1 MSALRVFVLL
11 GAFLLFAM
19 EPMVGRLLLPDFG
32 GAFHVWTTSLMFFQ
46 AALFVGYLYAHL
58 GAERAGRTHL
68 ALLALPVVLLPPT
81 VRVVGEGGEVGSLL
95 ATLAIDFGLPFAALA
110 TTGVVSQHWLARS
123 SLPERDRPYVLYAWS
138 NVGSLI
144 ALLAYALLIEP
155 LVGLTVQR
163 WTWAVGYLGYLA
175 VAFVA
180 FRATRRSTPARV
192 EALVDE
198 PPPEPIQ
205 WTRIGYWLALS
216 ACPSI
221 FLMAVT
227 NLIALDAGNVPLVWV
242 VPLAIYLL
250 TFVLAFAEPSRVPE
264 LVRRL
269 WPHFGAVGMFFFA
282 GADTG
287 GSWSLA
293 ILQLFV
299 LFAVC
304 AAAHAELHA
313 SRPAPSRLTLFY
325 LVVSLGGWL
334 GGAFVALL
342 APSLFRGLYEYPIAI
357 VGLALAM
364 AAMHRRALWDW
375 IRGPGKV
382 AVGVTLLLVAAIAWR
397 VASGIASS
405 QPSVV
410 RTLEVQRSFY
420 GLYYVIER
428 ATVRGRQRALVSGTT
443 GHGRQF
449 LDPALRGEPLSYY
462 HRRGPLGDAMVI
474 LHERTPHPR
483 IGIVGL
489 GVGATA
495 AYAGEGDAIDF
506 FEIDP
511 VVVELA
517 RRHFSYLSDSPGEVR
532 TIVGDARLELA
543 RVAREEPGRRYDLL
557 LIDAFAGDAIPTH
570 LVTREATEL
579 DRSLLAED
587 GILLFH
593 VSNRYYDLR
602 PVLART
608 AGVLGLH
615 AATKYQPAPAND
627 PEGLDP
633 SQYVVM
639 VEREELLAPFL
650 ERGFTRLPPGD
661 GPLWTDD
668 HASAITALMPDWE

>member
-1 MSALRVFVLL
+1 MRALRGFVLL

-19 EPMVGRLLLPDFG
+19 EPMIGRLLLPDFG

-58 GAERAGRTHL
+58 AAERVGRLHL
-68 ALLALPVVLLPPT
+68 AMLAIPVVLLPPT
-81 VRVVGEGGEVGSLL
+81 VRVIGEGGNVGSLL
-95 ATLAIDFGLPFAALA
+95 ATLALDFGLPFVALA

-123 SLPERDRPYVLYAWS
+123 RLADRERPYVLYAWS

-144 ALLAYALLIEP
+144 ALLAYALVIEP
-155 LVGLTVQR
+155 LIGLTVQR
-163 WTWAVGYLGYLA
+163 WVWAAGYLA
-175 VAFVA
+175 YLAVSVLA
-180 FRATRRSTPARV
+180 FRATRGGMKTETIEEGPREAVSPARI
-192 EALVDE
+192 A
-198 PPPEPIQ
+198 
-205 WTRIGYWLALS
+205 YWLALS

-242 VPLAIYLL
+242 VPLALYLL
-250 TFVLAFAEPSRVPE
+250 TFVLAFADPGRVPQ

-269 WPHFGAVGMFFFA
+269 WPHFAIVGLFFFA

-293 ILQLFV
+293 IVHLFV

-304 AAAHAELHA
+304 AAAHAELYDA
-313 SRPAPSRLTLFY
+313 RPSPSRLTLFY

-342 APSLFRGLYEYPIAI
+342 APSLFLGLYEYPIAI
-357 VGLALAM
+357 VGLGIAM
-364 AAMHRRALWDW
+364 ATFRRRELWAW
-375 IRGPGKV
+375 ARGPGKI
-382 AVGVTLLLVAAIAWR
+382 AVGVTSLLIAAIAWR
-397 VASGIASS
+397 VASGAA
-405 QPSVV
+405 QPAAV

-420 GLYYVIER
+420 GLYYVVER
-428 ATVRGRQRALVSGTT
+428 ATSQGPQRVLISGTT

-449 LDPALRGEPLSYY
+449 LDPSLRGEPLSYY
-462 HRRGPLGDAMVI
+462 HRQGPLGDAMAI
-474 LHERTPHPR
+474 LEARRPTAR

-495 AYAGEGDAIDF
+495 AYAGEGDTIDF

-517 RRHFSYLSDSPGEVR
+517 ERHFTYLSDARGEVR

-543 RVAREEPGRRYDLL
+543 RIAREEPATRYDLL
-557 LIDAFAGDAIPTH
+557 LVDAFAGDAIPTH
-570 LVTREATEL
+570 LVTLEATEL
-579 DRSLLAED
+579 DRSLLAE
-587 GILLFH
+587 GGVLLFH

-608 AGVLGLH
+608 AGALGLH

-627 PEGLDP
+627 LGLDP

-639 VEREELLAPFL
+639 VESEDELAPFL
-650 ERGFTRLPPGD
+650 ARGFVPLPPGD

-668 HASAITALMPDWE
+668 HASAITALMPD